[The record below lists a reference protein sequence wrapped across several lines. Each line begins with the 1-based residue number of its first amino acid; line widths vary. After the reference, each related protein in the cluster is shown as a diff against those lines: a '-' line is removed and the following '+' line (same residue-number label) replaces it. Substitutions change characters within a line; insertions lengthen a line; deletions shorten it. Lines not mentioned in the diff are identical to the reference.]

1 MTCVFDLSAFFVVGV
16 SVGGSGRFVTSSRD
30 LWRRGRDE
38 VGVTPASSCS
48 LPQAPSVL
56 CRSPTMLY
64 KALLLLAMC
73 LLPQTSAF
81 MLTPP
86 QGAIACR
93 TPAAAIESTLT
104 LCTALTGCCC
114 SLSVSASA
122 GSAALFRAICPGSSD
137 PSIVA

>member
-1 MTCVFDLSAFFVVGV
+1 MCFDLSAFFVIVGV

-93 TPAAAIESTLT
+93 TPAAAIESTR
-104 LCTALTGCCC
+104 CAMHTGHRCDPGRN
-114 SLSVSASA
+114 SSRRRSAMIH
-122 GSAALFRAICPGSSD
+122 RP
-137 PSIVA
+137 